1 MLKSLFGG
9 KSAKV
14 PLSKLPQLHSFVEVS
29 VAGRPAVSVTV
40 ESNGP
45 KNILTKGVGASSG
58 SAVFSYSNASG
69 KYRFATR
76 IVGTKGDLTVYEI
89 PTKVDTLTANAGS
102 QKRTSVRMDTIVPGM
117 WRRAKNGVGTG
128 EFAKANVRD
137 ISRGGCSLI
146 IDYELP
152 KAAQVEVKLSLK
164 TGVTPVVALGEVM
177 RVEHIKTSGKWSHGL
192 RFHGITP
199 ADDKAIMEF
208 INRRQSELRSRGLA

>member
-1 MLKSLFGG
+1 MLKGLFGG

-14 PLSKLPQLHSFVEVS
+14 PPAKLPQLHSFVEVA
-29 VAGRPAVSVTV
+29 AGGKPPVSVSI

-45 KNILTKGVGASSG
+45 KNIVTKAVGASSG
-58 SAVFSYSNASG
+58 SAVFTYSNPAG
-69 KYRFATR
+69 KFRFATR
-76 IVGTKGDLTVYEI
+76 IAGTRGELTLYEM
-89 PTKVDTLTANAGS
+89 PTKIETLTSNAGS

-117 WRRAKNGVGTG
+117 WRRAKNGVGAG
-128 EFAKANVRD
+128 EFSKANVRD

-152 KAAQVEVKLSLK
+152 KSAQVEVKLQLK
-164 TGVTPVVALGEVM
+164 TGVSPVVVLGEVM
-177 RVEHIKTSGKWSHGL
+177 RVEHITTSGKWSHGL

-199 ADDKAIMEF
+199 VDDKAIMEF